1 VRERCAE
8 LSAAAGE
15 SLVATAVT
23 ARSWLLVEVPGAWP
37 RDVSDEGALPAA
49 AQEAARAWLE
59 ETPGSRLHLLRRP
72 GRGAERGTLAFV
84 ARSEEER
91 QELRRFELE
100 RVDELADVD
109 LGAGSPHEGALVL
122 VCGHGSRDRCCAV
135 RGAAVYASL
144 AGRLGVDELWVS
156 SHQGGHRFAAN
167 VLVLPAGLQ
176 FGRVE
181 PDAAP
186 YLVARALAGRIEL
199 DRYRGRTFYEAEV
212 QAGEH
217 AVRTAAGLDGAG
229 DLRLAQGED
238 GIVRFRAWDGGEWTV
253 AVEQV
258 EGPLV
263 PASCGVEPA
272 PQRAFATRI
281 F

>member
-49 AQEAARAWLE
+49 AQEKARAWLE
-59 ETPGSRLHLLRRP
+59 ETPGSRLHFLRRP
-72 GRGAERGTLAFV
+72 GRGAKRGTVVFV

-91 QELRRFELE
+91 QELRRFELA
-100 RVDELADVD
+100 RLDELADVD
-109 LGAGSPHEGALVL
+109 LTGGSRHEGALVL
-122 VCGHGSRDRCCAV
+122 VCGHGSRDRCCAL

-144 AGRLGVDELWVS
+144 ADRLGENELWIS

-181 PDAAP
+181 RGAAP
-186 YLVARALAGRIEL
+186 
-199 DRYRGRTFYEAEV
+199 
-212 QAGEH
+212 
-217 AVRTAAGLDGAG
+217 
-229 DLRLAQGED
+229 
-238 GIVRFRAWDGGEWTV
+238 
-253 AVEQV
+253 
-258 EGPLV
+258 
-263 PASCGVEPA
+263 
-272 PQRAFATRI
+272 
-281 F
+281 